1 MNLYPL
7 NQYKMLIIEDTKWRK
22 RVAVWDLS
30 ILSAEL
36 SPILNLF
43 FYKRNTE
50 GQQTHNHMKRGATSL
65 IMREMHIKITMRCH
79 LIQVRMAIIKNCTSS
94 KCWGEFREK
103 VGMEIDIATVAN
115 TGEIPLKLELK
126 LHMTQQ

>member
-1 MNLYPL
+1 
-7 NQYKMLIIEDTKWRK
+7 
-22 RVAVWDLS
+22 
-30 ILSAEL
+30 
-36 SPILNLF
+36 
-43 FYKRNTE
+43 
-50 GQQTHNHMKRGATSL
+50 MKRGATSL

-94 KCWGEFREK
+94 KCCGEFREK

-126 LHMTQQ
+126 LPYDPVIEMLGIYTEKRIVEKTPVSSVHCSTAYNRQDVEAKKTSTDR

>member
-1 MNLYPL
+1 
-7 NQYKMLIIEDTKWRK
+7 
-22 RVAVWDLS
+22 
-30 ILSAEL
+30 
-36 SPILNLF
+36 
-43 FYKRNTE
+43 
-50 GQQTHNHMKRGATSL
+50 MKRGATSL

-126 LHMTQQ
+126 LPYDPVIEMLGIYTEKRRVEKTPVSSVHCSTAYNRQDVEAT